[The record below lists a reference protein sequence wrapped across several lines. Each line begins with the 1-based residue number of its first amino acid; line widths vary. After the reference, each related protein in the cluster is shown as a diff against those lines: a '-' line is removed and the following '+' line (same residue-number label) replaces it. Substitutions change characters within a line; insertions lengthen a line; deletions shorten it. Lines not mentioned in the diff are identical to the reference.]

1 MNNLVDPF
9 KHDTYVVL
17 DVPETVAEK
26 VMLIRKHYKD
36 EFRASLPIEI
46 TIAGSSGNGVIDS
59 GQDAFEVFSILD
71 SIAKSTK
78 PITATFRKVI
88 RFPNTDIFVFTFTD
102 EEPFRALHKQI
113 VESGIR
119 FKRSPFPYT
128 PHCTLRS
135 ISPVS
140 EEEANELLVL
150 RITDT
155 FTLDTM
161 SVLSLFRDSENNFHV
176 PVLHKTKLMG

>member
-1 MNNLVDPF
+1 MS
-9 KHDTYVVL
+9 
-17 DVPETVAEK
+17 
-26 VMLIRKHYKD
+26 IRKHYKD

-46 TIAGSSGNGVIDS
+46 TIAGSSGNGVIES
-59 GQDAFEVFSILD
+59 GQDSSEVFSILD

-78 PITATFRKVI
+78 DIKATFGKVL
-88 RFPNTDIFVFTFTD
+88 RFPNTNIFVFTLAD

-113 VESGIR
+113 AESGIR
-119 FKRSPFPYT
+119 FKQSLFPYT

-135 ISPVS
+135 LSPVS
-140 EEEANELLVL
+140 EQEANELLGL

-161 SVLSLFRDSENNFHV
+161 SVLSLFRDSEKNLHV
-176 PVLHKTKLMG
+176 PLLHKNKLTG